1 MAVAPGVIRGE
12 RTLSQVASDHGV
24 APSLACEWRDQLVGA
39 AGGVFGKAA
48 SERERKRSEEA
59 ARREREEALRTIGR
73 LTPGRD
79 FLRRFLDGRG
89 YGPGARGGRRQ
100 AAGGPGAREG
110 PRAAGRAREHR
121 PPRAQGRPRGP
132 GRGGRAEGPPHGRG
146 ARRSP
151 RARRAQAGARAH
163 GRPRGADDPV
173 EGARPH
179 EAHGHRARLAQAEPL
194 KPPRQPRRF
203 PYLLRG
209 KEVLFPNQV
218 WSPGITCA
226 RLGGRH
232 MRLTAITG
240 WPSRH
245 VVGWRP
251 TDAMRACEV
260 VVIICA
266 ILPRQL
272 HSELRPLQH

>member
-1 MAVAPGVIRGE
+1 MPRSTSCCEPKGAHGDWGE
-12 RTLSQVASDHGV
+12 GDELRARPMDEGHAGHPEYGARKLARVLTDAHGV
-24 APSLACEWRDQLVGA
+24 PTTRREARDLMRRMGIGSASPKPSL
-39 AGGVFGKAA
+39 
-48 SERERKRSEEA
+48 S
-59 ARREREEALRTIGR
+59 
-73 LTPGRD
+73 
-79 FLRRFLDGRG
+79 
-89 YGPGARGGRRQ
+89 
-100 AAGGPGAREG
+100 
-110 PRAAGRAREHR
+110 
-121 PPRAQGRPRGP
+121 
-132 GRGGRAEGPPHGRG
+132 
-146 ARRSP
+146 SP
-151 RARRAQAGARAH
+151 S
-163 GRPRGADDPV
+163 
-173 EGARPH
+173 
-179 EAHGHRARLAQAEPL
+179 
-194 KPPRQPRRF
+194 RQPRRF

-240 WPSRH
+240 WHSRH